1 MTTNTETTETVAETT
16 AATETPNF
24 SIQDLVFTMQVYEAA
39 SARGAFRADE
49 LSNVGAVYD
58 RLRTFLVANGAVTNP
73 VAPTE
78 TTTGDK

>member
-1 MTTNTETTETVAETT
+1 MTKNTETTETVAETT
-16 AATETPNF
+16 AAETPNF